1 VLTQAKSK
9 MYSAKD
15 QIGSAIQ
22 EWKKKEILLT

>member
-1 VLTQAKSK
+1 